1 MIYPTPNKKPSTQY
15 WVLVVFLLILFATGG
30 SSRTDVGSLVIL
42 HPLSV
47 IICAW
52 GWLTLRREQ
61 DNVRLFLLGG
71 AGAIF
76 LLTLLHLIPLPPAIW
91 QSLVGHQSVIE
102 VQRLSDHSNIWRP
115 LTLAPMDGW
124 HAFISL
130 FVPLAILTLGIQLP
144 RNELFS
150 LLPIVIGLTA
160 LSGLVGLLQVIGD
173 PKGSLY
179 FYEITNNGSAVGFF
193 ANRNHAATLLTLL
206 LPMLAIFAS
215 SAKHETGAKQIPRLL
230 APLIAIVLVPL
241 ILVTGS
247 RSGLASAV
255 IGLVAA
261 ALLYYRPGDTLNIT
275 RGKQVRSKVLILI
288 SAVAVLFV
296 SFLTYVFARA
306 EAIDRLFIQS
316 SAADD
321 RTDFW
326 GVSLGL
332 LGKHFMWGSGSGSFG
347 DAYRIAEPKHLLDA
361 TYLNHAHNDW
371 IETAVTFGLPGI
383 VVLILTMLSF
393 GVVSY
398 RLWRGEGD
406 ATRTRA
412 FGRLASV
419 IIAMMAIASGAD
431 YPLRTPTLM
440 AILALSVLWLV
451 EPGRNR
457 SSLAPASSRG
467 NLK

>member
-1 MIYPTPNKKPSTQY
+1 MIYSTASNKASAQY
-15 WVLVVFLLILFATGG
+15 WVLVFFLLILFATGG
-30 SSRTDVGSLVIL
+30 SSRADAGSLVIL
-42 HPLSV
+42 RPLS
-47 IICAW
+47 IIIFAW
-52 GWLTLRREQ
+52 GWSTLRREQ
-61 DNVRLFLLGG
+61 DEGGLFLLGW

-76 LLTLLHLIPLPPAIW
+76 VLTLLHLIPLPPAVW
-91 QSLVGHQSVIE
+91 QFLAGHESVTV
-102 VQRLSDHSNIWRP
+102 VQKLSDHFNVWRP
-115 LTLAPMDGW
+115 LTLAPIDGW
-124 HAFISL
+124 HALMSL
-130 FVPLAILTLGIQLP
+130 FVPLAVLTIGIQLS

-150 LLPIVIGLTA
+150 LLPLVIGLA
-160 LSGLVGLLQVIGD
+160 AFSGLVGLLQVIGD
-173 PKGSLY
+173 PNGSLY
-179 FYEITNNGSAVGFF
+179 FYQITNNGSAVGFF

-215 SAKHETGAKQIPRLL
+215 SAKHETGASQIPRLL
-230 APLIAIVLVPL
+230 APSIAIVLVPL

-261 ALLYYRPGDTLNIT
+261 ALLYYRPGDALNT
-275 RGKQVRSKVLILI
+275 PEGKQFRSKVLILI

-306 EAIDRLFIQS
+306 EAIERLFMQS

-332 LGKHFMWGSGSGSFG
+332 VGKHLMWGSGSGSFG

-371 IETAVTFGLPGI
+371 IETAATFGVPGI
-383 VVLILTMLSF
+383 VVLILTVLSF
-393 GVVSY
+393 GVLSY
-398 RLWRGEGD
+398 RLWRGEGN
-406 ATRTRA
+406 ATRARA

-419 IIAMMAIASGAD
+419 MIAMMAIASGAD

-451 EPGRNR
+451 ESERNR
-457 SSLAPASSRG
+457 SSLTPLLAGAT
-467 NLK
+467 